1 MNAKLR
7 VVVVALPAVIAGCAT
22 GPDPATRELIEQQS
36 AALHGPDM
44 EPTETA
50 STPEELTTTASTA
63 TSGDFSRIRVGMSDT
78 EVREILANPDDE
90 NVGLSGRAFNPFY
103 WGPNQ
108 QRATWTYKGKGRIV
122 FDRNMYNGRLR
133 VVRVIANPSE

>member
-1 MNAKLR
+1 
-7 VVVVALPAVIAGCAT
+7 
-22 GPDPATRELIEQQS
+22 
-36 AALHGPDM
+36 
-44 EPTETA
+44 
-50 STPEELTTTASTA
+50 
-63 TSGDFSRIRVGMSDT
+63 MSDT